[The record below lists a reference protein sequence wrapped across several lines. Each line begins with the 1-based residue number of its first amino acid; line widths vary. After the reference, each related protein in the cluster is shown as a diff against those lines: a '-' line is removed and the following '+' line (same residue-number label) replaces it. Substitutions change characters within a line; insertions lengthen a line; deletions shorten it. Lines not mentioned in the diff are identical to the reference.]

1 MPSEI
6 ISIGNHFG
14 ATLGLAA
21 FVGIPGRGDEHSH
34 WTHQIAIDMDGGS
47 ISCFCDGQMF
57 EGQGVFVPA
66 GHAHAVKPGRQ
77 INLFFDE
84 SVNWIDEIFGGTLDT
99 SCARVLDRDTLQ
111 GIQSCFYH
119 SGDLVSGMSIFASA
133 FDLRMHASLDPMAH
147 RDWDKVLEKV
157 RNLINQPSLPETEL
171 HQKLGA
177 LFAR

>member
-21 FVGIPGRGDEHSH
+21 FVGIPGRGDDHSH

-47 ISCFCDGQMF
+47 ISCFCDGKTF

-84 SVNWIDEIFGGTLDT
+84 SVNWIDEIFGGSLDT

-119 SGDLVSGMSIFASA
+119 NGDLVSGMSIFANA
-133 FDLRMHASLDPMAH
+133 FDLRMHARLDPLAYE
-147 RDWDKVLEKV
+147 DWVHVLAKV
-157 RNLINQPSLPETEL
+157 REIKSNSLLLEAEL
-171 HQKLGA
+171 YPKLGA